1 MRGHEAR
8 QVLPGDPGFALP
20 VQCGDALVGPGHED
34 ASRAGLR
41 VAVVVVEGGDHFVAE
56 PLTEG
61 AMLGVAEAVE
71 GAVEAGFADQFHF
84 FAKACAVAQV
94 GEAELVRVEA
104 LGQPIRPGGGDHQ
117 GEVEGDEPGAVV
129 DHDGAQLMAVALEGD
144 GGKCVMHGVT
154 PTKSIYLPPFA
165 VNRRVANRTGL
176 TDRLVGPADP
186 RVSPRDLP

>member
-1 MRGHEAR
+1 MRRSLSSDLEKPLPTRPIPQPWIIVRGHEAR

-20 VQCGDALVGPGHED
+20 VQGGDALVGPGHED

-56 PLTEG
+56 PLAEG

-71 GAVEAGFADQFHF
+71 GAIEAGFADQFHF

-144 GGKCVMHGVT
+144 GGKCVMHGEV
-154 PTKSIYLPPFA
+154 PIKVHL
-165 VNRRVANRTGL
+165 L
-176 TDRLVGPADP
+176 T
-186 RVSPRDLP
+186 VS